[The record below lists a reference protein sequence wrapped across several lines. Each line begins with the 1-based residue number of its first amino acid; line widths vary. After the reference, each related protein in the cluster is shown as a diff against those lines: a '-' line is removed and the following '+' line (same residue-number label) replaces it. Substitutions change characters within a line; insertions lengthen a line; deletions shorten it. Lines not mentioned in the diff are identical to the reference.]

1 MAFGDKKNCKVRDF
15 GGVMMTPGVDCA
27 ANAIY
32 DNGHLLIGVADEPV
46 AANTPGWFSR
56 SGEYSFPAPSALV
69 LNAGD
74 KVPCVFTSSIGAI
87 KTAGTGETAYYIG
100 LATRPKVSG
109 ETVVYVELNLQN
121 VTSPVVEET
130 PTP

>member
-15 GGVMMTPGVDCA
+15 GGVMMTPAVACS

-32 DNGHLLIGVADEPV
+32 NNGHQLIGVADEPV
-46 AANTPGWFSR
+46 EANKPGWFSR
-56 SGEYSFPAPSALV
+56 SGEYCFAAPSTLT

-87 KTAGTGETAYYIG
+87 KTAGSDETAYYIG
-100 LATRPKVSG
+100 IATKPKVSG

-121 VTSPVVEET
+121 VAEVA
-130 PTP
+130 